1 MTTQVAHST
10 IEQLRATMPG
20 QSIDWYIRIGQLITE
35 GKMPMPVMQ
44 KATAPVQ
51 VRLRVE
57 EAKPIAVKPPKP
69 VPPPPKPS
77 NLVSEA
83 TKAQLLE
90 LCRGNLQSAERLVK
104 AERST
109 AYSEEMAWSRAY
121 EKLMVDRMNLYANIS
136 YNS

>member
-20 QSIDWYIRIGQLITE
+20 QPIDWYIRIGQLITE

-44 KATAPVQ
+44 KATAPSKPW
-51 VRLRVE
+51 VE
-57 EAKPIAVKPPKP
+57 SQQIAVKPPKP
-69 VPPPPKPS
+69 VPPPPKPKPS

-90 LCRGNLQSAERLVK
+90 LCRGNLQSAERLVQ
-104 AERST
+104 AERPM

-121 EKLMVDRMNLYANIS
+121 EKLMNDRMNLYANIS
-136 YNS
+136 YNT

>member
-20 QSIDWYIRIGQLITE
+20 QPIDWYIRIGQLITE

-44 KATAPVQ
+44 KAPAPSKPW
-51 VRLRVE
+51 VE
-57 EAKPIAVKPPKP
+57 SQPIAVKTKPKP

-83 TKAQLLE
+83 TKSQLIE
-90 LCRGNLQSAERLVK
+90 LCKGNLQSAERLVQ
-104 AERST
+104 AERPT
-109 AYSEEMAWSRAY
+109 THSEEKAWTRAY
-121 EKLMVDRMNLYANIS
+121 EKLMDERLNLYANIS
-136 YNS
+136 YNT

>member
-109 AYSEEMAWSRAY
+109 AYSEEMAWKRAY
-121 EKLMVDRMNLYANIS
+121 EKLMNDRMNLYANIS

>member
-109 AYSEEMAWSRAY
+109 AYSEEKAWTRAY
-121 EKLMVDRMNLYANIS
+121 EKLMNERMNLYANIS
-136 YNS
+136 YNT

>member
-104 AERST
+104 AERFT

-121 EKLMVDRMNLYANIS
+121 EKLMVERMNLYANIS
-136 YNS
+136 YNT

>member
-1 MTTQVAHST
+1 MTTQVAQST
-10 IEQLRATMPG
+10 IEQLKATMPG
-20 QSIDWYIRIGQLITE
+20 QPIDWYIRIGQLITE

-44 KATAPVQ
+44 KVTAPVQ
-51 VRLRVE
+51 GRPRV
-57 EAKPIAVKPPKP
+57 EAKPIAVKTPPKP
-69 VPPPPKPS
+69 VSPPPKPS

-109 AYSEEMAWSRAY
+109 AYSEEKAWTRAY
-121 EKLMVDRMNLYANIS
+121 EKLMNERMNLYANIS

>member
-1 MTTQVAHST
+1 MTTQVQHST
-10 IEQLRATMPG
+10 IEHLRATMPG

-44 KATAPVQ
+44 KATVPAPSKPW
-51 VRLRVE
+51 VE
-57 EAKPIAVKPPKP
+57 SQPIAVKPPKP
-69 VPPPPKPS
+69 VPPPKPS

-109 AYSEEMAWSRAY
+109 AYSEEMAWTRAY
-121 EKLMVDRMNLYANIS
+121 EKLMNDRMNLYANIS